1 MRFVTFGTL
10 PWRLLEPVG
19 EALYLISHTRPEKVG
34 TNIPFH
40 LT

>member
-1 MRFVTFGTL
+1 MRFITFGAL
-10 PWRLLEPVG
+10 PWRLLEPVVG
-19 EALYLISHTRPEKVG
+19 ALYLISHIHPEKVG